1 MITSRDGVAI
11 NFEVEG
17 RGRHVTLLHW
27 VGSHL
32 QAWDGVVAALR
43 DDFALTAVLMRRLD
57 R

>member
-17 RGRHVTLLHW
+17 RGRHVTLLHG

-43 DDFALTAVLMRRLD
+43 DDFALTAVLMRRQD